1 MVTSVLV
8 DGAPMKKIRGEL
20 RADGY
25 VFWEYRKKRDG
36 TFREYW
42 LSPNSVEKKR
52 KAQKRWQSEQLQ
64 DPAYRQR
71 YNTRMAK
78 YMLSARRARP
88 KVHMLARVKARAKK
102 FGIPFSLT
110 VADIVIP
117 EICPVLG
124 IPLRIADGVSDDYSP
139 ELDRIVPAVGYVSGN
154 VLVISRRAN
163 RIKNNATLEELQ
175 KIALFYTQLSPL
187 KPIQD

>member
-1 MVTSVLV
+1 
-8 DGAPMKKIRGEL
+8 MKKIRGEL

-25 VFWEYRKKRDG
+25 VFWEYRKNRDG